1 MKKCFACWGKLKNSR
16 WYHWLK
22 ADEAYLAQFQNHP
35 QLFRLMAWNGAERW
49 TALRCLMFALLALT
63 GAWLLQLYWLC
74 CGELFF
80 FLQPFLLAGV
90 FVWALGIVY
99 LSRGRNL
106 FLFAGGVFGLL
117 TEVLLTIFL
126 FEQLYILALFECVL
140 LGHLLLGGAL
150 GFAFGY
156 ISVWALL
163 YNMRRSLYLR
173 GILP

>member
-1 MKKCFACWGKLKNSR
+1 MDGIALFDVRFARSDWS
-16 WYHWLK
+16 
-22 ADEAYLAQFQNHP
+22 LAV
-35 QLFRLMAWNGAERW
+35 
-49 TALRCLMFALLALT
+49 TTLLVVLWRT
-63 GAWLLQLYWLC
+63 FL
-74 CGELFF
+74 

-99 LSRGRNL
+99 LSWGRNL

-140 LGHLLLGGAL
+140 LGHLLLGGGL

>member
-80 FLQPFLLAGV
+80 FCSLFCWLAC
-90 FVWALGIVY
+90 L
-99 LSRGRNL
+99 
-106 FLFAGGVFGLL
+106 FGLL
-117 TEVLLTIFL
+117 ELFIFPGDEIFFCL
-126 FEQLYILALFECVL
+126 PVVFLAC
-140 LGHLLLGGAL
+140 
-150 GFAFGY
+150 
-156 ISVWALL
+156 
-163 YNMRRSLYLR
+163 
-173 GILP
+173 